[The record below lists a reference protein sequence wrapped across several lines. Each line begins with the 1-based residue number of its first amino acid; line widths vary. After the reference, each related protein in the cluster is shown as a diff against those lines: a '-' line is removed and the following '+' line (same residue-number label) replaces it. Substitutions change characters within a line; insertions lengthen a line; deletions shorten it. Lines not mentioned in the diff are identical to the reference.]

1 VAGSGP
7 LTQADVRPCVTRS
20 DRQRSG
26 APGLP
31 AAAPSRAIGNRV
43 FDGTASCRRHKW
55 GLPARDGSRL
65 GRGSRLGWRHGLGWG
80 HGLGWHRFRQLFP
93 SLALRTH
100 LHRYPFIMDSAM
112 AGPRPLGADRVRFGG
127 LMLAGSWSV
136 HDSVRRLQPPACN
149 STTRA
154 WISGPINPTDGK
166 SRRCPDRAGSAP
178 CRLCRRR
185 RGR

>member
-1 VAGSGP
+1 MRGWSF
-7 LTQADVRPCVTRS
+7 LTNHARALLCIAQDPG
-20 DRQRSG
+20 RSG
-26 APGLP
+26 DRESG
-31 AAAPSRAIGNRV
+31 V
-43 FDGTASCRRHKW
+43 RRHRILSTAQM

-65 GRGSRLGWRHGLGWG
+65 GRGFRHGLGW
-80 HGLGWHRFRQLFP
+80 HGLGWHRVRQLFL

-100 LHRYPFIMDSAM
+100 LHRYPFTVDSAM
-112 AGPRPLGADRVRFGG
+112 AGLRPLGADPVRFGG
-127 LMLAGSWSV
+127 LMLAGSWPV
-136 HDSVRRLQPPACN
+136 HDSVRRLQPACDD